1 MARGPA
7 AADNDGPAPAPQVG
21 GNNFGNDGDIIAASE
36 NPNDFMTNIAT
47 NTKLWAHPLR
57 KGFSPSERIDL
68 TETVLFSSA
77 SVVTNG
83 QGQGTFYLS
92 DLITKFRVT
101 VNAIDV
107 NGVVGYQKT
116 TF

>member
-7 AADNDGPAPAPQVG
+7 AADNDGPAPQVG